1 MKKNKQKGFGATLE
15 LSPFPFDLY
24 VAFGISY
31 DEINKYIQKTIPE
44 FNAHEEF
51 KDINSR
57 HHGRTLQFSD
67 GQLLLYL
74 PFVPDVNDPSDIAL
88 LEHELWHVTHML
100 LDRVNTPLV
109 EATWEVY
116 AYVLQYVTVEVLHMI
131 KEYKNGN

>member
-15 LSPFPFDLY
+15 LSPYPFDLY

-31 DEINKYIQKTIPE
+31 DEINKHVQKTIPD
-44 FNAHEEF
+44 FDAHEEF
-51 KDINSR
+51 KDINNR
-57 HHGRTLQFSD
+57 HHGRTLQFID

-116 AYVLQYVTVEVLHMI
+116 AYTLQYVTVEVLCMI
-131 KEYKNGN
+131 KEYRSGK